1 MTTVV
6 LGGVKTFLLNHGQVK
21 HLTSIYVPTPKKG
34 DVTNCTRNCT
44 IALFSD
50 ANKILL
56 RIIKK
61 QLETYREYETPMEQA
76 GLRKGHGA
84 REQIASVS
92 ELWAAQGSTTKML
105 ICFID
110 QTKDF
115 DSVQHLI
122 MWNNIRS
129 VEITKH
135 LTVLLRVLYTE

>member
-1 MTTVV
+1 MTMTTVV

-92 ELWAAQGSTTKML
+92 ELWAAQGSTTKIL

-110 QTKDF
+110 
-115 DSVQHLI
+115 
-122 MWNNIRS
+122 
-129 VEITKH
+129 
-135 LTVLLRVLYTE
+135 